1 MCRLRSARGAGGAIV
16 VSTRLPPTRVRK
28 ERGCCE
34 IDTIRFSRWGCFHF
48 WQAAAD
54 IPPAQTQIAGAVL
67 AAPAELRDGAAV
79 LGYNAEG
86 AQVQLREGKNEMIC
100 LASDPTKTAFNVACY
115 HKDLEPFMARG
126 RELLAQKVT
135 GAKRNEIRFKEVEE
149 GKLKMPREPRTLYV
163 LTGTSFDAATGK
175 VQDSYLRWVIYVPF
189 ATPQSTGLSTKGS
202 DGAPWLMGAGTAG
215 AHIMINPP
223 KK

>member
-1 MCRLRSARGAGGAIV
+1 MKTTIV
-16 VSTRLPPTRVRK
+16 LLTACAWAAS
-28 ERGCCE
+28 
-34 IDTIRFSRWGCFHF
+34 
-48 WQAAAD
+48 AAD
-54 IPPAQTQIAGAVL
+54 VPPPQAQIAGAVL

-79 LGYNAEG
+79 LGYD
-86 AQVQLREGKNEMIC
+86 AQGGRVQLRAGKNELIC
-100 LASDPTKTAFNVACY
+100 LATDPAKTAFNVACY

-126 RELLAQKVT
+126 RELLAEKVT
-135 GAKRNEIRFKEVEE
+135 GAKRNDARFKEIAD
-149 GKLKMPREPRTLYV
+149 GKLAMPKEPRTLYV

-189 ATPQSTGLSTKGS
+189 ATAESTGLSTKAS